1 MSELKIFVLFNVDK
15 FIVIVNVIWMSKLK
29 VVNVSLCHDTET
41 TMSKMFSM
49 SLSMSGVKIFV
60 IVNVAN
66 FDNYVIFDIFIF

>member
-29 VVNVSLCHDTET
+29 VVNVSLCHNTET